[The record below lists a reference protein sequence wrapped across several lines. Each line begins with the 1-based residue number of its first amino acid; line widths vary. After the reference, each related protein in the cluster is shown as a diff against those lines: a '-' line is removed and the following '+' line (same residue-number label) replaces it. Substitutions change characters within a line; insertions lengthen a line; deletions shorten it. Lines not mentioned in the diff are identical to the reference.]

1 MIETIGLT
9 KRLLVI
15 VYDALLLIAVLILSL
30 FVFVFVPQE
39 LKTHIIVQSIA
50 GVYMFFIAFI
60 FYGWFWTHGGQTLG
74 MKTWHLYLIDKDG
87 KFIDWPTA
95 FKRYC
100 CAILSWLFLGLG
112 FTWILLNRNKL
123 TWHDSLTRT
132 RIVKQ
137 KGAKQKTEPG

>member
-30 FVFVFVPQE
+30 IVFAFVPQE
-39 LKTHIIVQSIA
+39 FKTHIVVQSIA
-50 GVYMFFIAFI
+50 GVYMFFVAFL

-74 MKTWHLYLIDKDG
+74 MKTWHLYLIDKNG
-87 KFIDWPTA
+87 KFIDWNTA

-100 CAILSWLFLGLG
+100 LAIISWLALGLG
-112 FTWILLNRNKL
+112 FTWILLSREKL
-123 TWHDSLTRT
+123 AWHDLLTGT
-132 RIVKQ
+132 RIVKY
-137 KGAKQKTEPG
+137 KKEAPAKK